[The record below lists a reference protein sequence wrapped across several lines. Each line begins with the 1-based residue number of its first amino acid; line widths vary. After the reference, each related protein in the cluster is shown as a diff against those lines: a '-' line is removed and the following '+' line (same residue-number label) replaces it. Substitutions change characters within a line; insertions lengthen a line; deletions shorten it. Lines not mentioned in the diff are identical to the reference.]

1 MRRRV
6 AVVGAGAAGMSA
18 AYHLQPTCDV
28 TLFEREPAF
37 GGHAQ
42 TVEVTDGPDA
52 GLPLDVAF
60 MVLNEQNYP
69 KLYRLLS
76 DIGGVAL
83 GRSEMSFSYCCRVSG
98 EEYAI
103 NYDQASPES
112 SENARHR
119 PAAAAP
125 SKILLALYSEIG
137 RFCTLA
143 ARDVA
148 NGDLG
153 DQELGDYLDERCFS
167 KRLRRQY
174 IIPMGAALW
183 SAPPGRVLSF
193 PAALFL
199 RFLENHGLLSLSCG
213 RSWRHILGG
222 SRTYVQ
228 AMVEALTRMSAKL
241 RAGATVT
248 AIARDATL
256 SDGTATGAVT
266 LQTANSGAEQFDA
279 VVIATHADQ
288 ALRLLADPSAEEAA
302 LLGSFTYQHNDAVLH
317 WDESVMPRDHQ
328 SWASWNYE
336 LESGGEPNAV
346 CITYHLNRLQGHHQ
360 AARQYFLTLNRRTP
374 VNHDKVL
381 ARLRFSH
388 PLFDG
393 QALKAQRSLA
403 GRGMRNQTCFA
414 GSYLGYG
421 FHEDAFASGLLA
433 AESIAR
439 A

>member
-1 MRRRV
+1 
-6 AVVGAGAAGMSA
+6 MSA
-18 AYHLQPTCDV
+18 AYHLQATCDV
-28 TLFEREPAF
+28 TLFEREAAF

-76 DIGGVAL
+76 DIGIAL
-83 GRSEMSFSYCCRVSG
+83 GPSEMSFSYCCRVSG

-103 NYDQASPES
+103 NYDHASPES
-112 SENARHR
+112 SGNARHR
-119 PAAAAP
+119 PAVAAP
-125 SKILLALYSEIG
+125 SKMLLSLYSEIG

-148 NGDLG
+148 DAGLG
-153 DQELGDYLDERCFS
+153 DQELGAYLDARRFS
-167 KRLRRQY
+167 ACLRRQY

-199 RFLENHGLLSLSCG
+199 RFMENHGLLSLSGG

-222 SRTYVQ
+222 SRAYVH
-228 AMVEALTRMSAKL
+228 AMVEALANMKTSAKL
-241 RAGATVT
+241 RAGTAVT
-248 AIARDATL
+248 AIARDVTRDDRAGH
-256 SDGTATGAVT
+256 GTVT
-266 LQTANSGAEQFDA
+266 LQTAGSAPEQFDA

-302 LLGSFTYQHNDAVLH
+302 LLGSFTYQHNDALLH
-317 WDESVMPRDHQ
+317 WDESVMPSRRQ
-328 SWASWNYE
+328 AWASWNYE
-336 LESGGEPNAV
+336 LESAGEPDAV
-346 CITYHLNRLQGHHQ
+346 CITYHLNRLQGHHK

-433 AESIAR
+433 AESIAK

>member
-18 AYHLQPTCDV
+18 AYHLQATCDI
-28 TLFEREPAF
+28 TLFEREPGF

-42 TVEVTDGPDA
+42 TVEVAGGPDA

-76 DIGGVAL
+76 DIGGIAL
-83 GRSEMSFSYCCRVSG
+83 GPSEMSFSYCCRMSG

-103 NYDQASPES
+103 NYDCGSPES
-112 SENARHR
+112 SGNARHR
-119 PAAAAP
+119 PAAAVP
-125 SKILLALYSEIG
+125 SKLLLSLYPEIG
-137 RFCTLA
+137 RFCALA
-143 ARDVA
+143 ARDLA

-153 DQELGDYLDERCFS
+153 EQELGAYLEARGYS
-167 KRLRRQY
+167 ASLRGRY

-199 RFLENHGLLSLSCG
+199 RFMENHGLLSLSGG

-222 SRTYVQ
+222 SRAYVQ
-228 AMVEALTRMSAKL
+228 AMVKALATRKMRAKL
-241 RAGATVT
+241 RAGTAVT
-248 AIARDATL
+248 AIARDTTR
-256 SDGTATGAVT
+256 SDGAGTVT
-266 LQTANSGAEQFDA
+266 LQTTDSGPEQFDA

-302 LLGSFTYQHNDAVLH
+302 LLGSFTYQDNHAVLH
-317 WDESVMPRDHQ
+317 WDESVMPGRRE

-336 LESGGEPNAV
+336 LESGGEPDAV
-346 CITYHLNRLQGHHQ
+346 CITYHLNRLQGHRQ
-360 AARQYFLTLNRRTP
+360 AARQYFLTLNRRSP

-381 ARLRFSH
+381 ARLHFAH
-388 PLFDG
+388 PLFDA

-421 FHEDAFASGLLA
+421 FHEDAVASGLLA

>member
-1 MRRRV
+1 
-6 AVVGAGAAGMSA
+6 
-18 AYHLQPTCDV
+18 
-28 TLFEREPAF
+28 LFEREHGF
-37 GGHAQ
+37 GGHAH

-69 KLYRLLS
+69 KLCRLLS
-76 DIGGVAL
+76 DIGGIAL
-83 GRSEMSFSYCCRVSG
+83 GPSEMSFSYCCRASG

-103 NYDQASPES
+103 NYDQALPES
-112 SENARHR
+112 SGNARHR
-119 PAAAAP
+119 PAAAVP
-125 SKILLALYSEIG
+125 SKVLLSLYSEIG

-153 DQELGDYLDERCFS
+153 DQELGAYLDARRFS
-167 KRLRRQY
+167 ACLRRQY

-199 RFLENHGLLSLSCG
+199 RFMENHGLLSLGGG
-213 RSWRHILGG
+213 RCWRHILGG

-228 AMVEALTRMSAKL
+228 AMVEALARMEMSTKL
-241 RAGATVT
+241 RAGTAVT
-248 AIARDATL
+248 AISRHATR
-256 SDGTATGAVT
+256 SDGTGTVT
-266 LQTANSGAEQFDA
+266 LQTTNSGPEQFDA
-279 VVIATHADQ
+279 VVVATHADQ

-302 LLGSFTYQHNDAVLH
+302 LLGSFTYQDNDALLH
-317 WDESVMPRDHQ
+317 WDESVMPRGREC
-328 SWASWNYE
+328 WASWNYE
-336 LESGGEPNAV
+336 LESGGEPDAV
-346 CITYHLNRLQGHHQ
+346 CITYHLNRLQGHRK

-388 PLFDG
+388 PLFDA

-403 GRGMRNQTCFA
+403 GRGMRNRTCFA

>member
-18 AYHLQPTCDV
+18 AYHLQATCDV
-28 TLFEREPAF
+28 TLFEREAAF

-42 TVEVTDGPDA
+42 TVEVADGPDA

-76 DIGGVAL
+76 DIGIAL
-83 GRSEMSFSYCCRVSG
+83 GPSEMSFSYCCRVSG

-103 NYDQASPES
+103 NYDHVSPES
-112 SENARHR
+112 SGNARHP

-125 SKILLALYSEIG
+125 SKILLSLYSEIG

-143 ARDVA
+143 ERDVA
-148 NGDLG
+148 NANLG
-153 DQELGDYLDERCFS
+153 DEELGAYLDARRFS
-167 KRLRRQY
+167 ACLRRQY

-199 RFLENHGLLSLSCG
+199 RFMENHGLLSLSGG

-222 SRTYVQ
+222 SRAYVH
-228 AMVEALTRMSAKL
+228 AMVEALANMKTSAKL
-241 RAGATVT
+241 RAGTAVT
-248 AIARDATL
+248 AITR
-256 SDGTATGAVT
+256 SDGAAPGTVT
-266 LQTANSGAEQFDA
+266 LQTAGSAPEQFDA

-302 LLGSFTYQHNDAVLH
+302 LLGSFTYQHNDALLH
-317 WDESVMPRDHQ
+317 WDESVMPSGRQ

-336 LESGGEPNAV
+336 LESGGEPDAV
-346 CITYHLNRLQGHHQ
+346 CITYHLNRLQGHHK